1 MSDGPARLARPT
13 ERKDS
18 SLGRDLRRE
27 PCSGRRNAAD
37 GPAARLEPARKVRR
51 TYSAAFCAVP
61 VSRRATFF
69 ETFPPFKLS

>member
-1 MSDGPARLARPT
+1 MSDSPARLARQT
-13 ERKDS
+13 ERKGS

-37 GPAARLEPARKVRR
+37 GSAARLELARKVRR
-51 TYSAAFCAVP
+51 TYIAAFWAGP
-61 VSRRATFF
+61 VSFKATFF

>member
-1 MSDGPARLARPT
+1 MSDGPARLARRT
-13 ERKDS
+13 ERKGS

-37 GPAARLEPARKVRR
+37 GPAARLEPGWEVRR
-51 TYSAAFCAVP
+51 TYIAAFCGAP
-61 VSRRATFF
+61 VSRRVTFF